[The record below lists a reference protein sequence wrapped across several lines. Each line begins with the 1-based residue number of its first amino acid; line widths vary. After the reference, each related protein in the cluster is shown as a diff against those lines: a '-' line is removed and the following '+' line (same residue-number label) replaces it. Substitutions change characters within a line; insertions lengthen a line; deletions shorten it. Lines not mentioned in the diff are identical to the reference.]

1 MPNIQHARILILSA
15 NGVEQVELTT
25 PRDELRKAG
34 ATVDVATPD
43 GKPVRGWKHTDWG
56 DQIAADLKIADAKC
70 DNYDAIVIP
79 GGQINPDLL
88 RVNPDAVKLVRD
100 FAASG
105 KIVAAVCHGPWLLV
119 EADLCRGRT
128 MTSYQSIRTD
138 MKNAGA
144 KVVDQEVVVDNGIV
158 TSRQPDDLPAF
169 VAKIIEE
176 VQEGRHARRTAAA

>member
-1 MPNIQHARILILSA
+1 MPKIKDARILIISA

-34 ATVDVATPD
+34 AKVEVATPD
-43 GKPVRGWKHTDWG
+43 GNAVRGWKFKDWG
-56 DQIAADLKIADAKC
+56 DQIPADLKIADAKC
-70 DNYDAIVIP
+70 ENYDAIVIP

-88 RVNPDAVKLVRD
+88 RVNPDAVKLVKD
-100 FAASG
+100 FNQSG

-119 EADLCRGRT
+119 EAGIVRGKK
-128 MTSYQSIRTD
+128 MTSYKSIRTD
-138 MKNAGA
+138 VKNAGA
-144 KVVDQEVVVDNGIV
+144 DVVDQEVVVDQGLI

-176 VQEGRHARRTAAA
+176 VQEGRHGRRAA